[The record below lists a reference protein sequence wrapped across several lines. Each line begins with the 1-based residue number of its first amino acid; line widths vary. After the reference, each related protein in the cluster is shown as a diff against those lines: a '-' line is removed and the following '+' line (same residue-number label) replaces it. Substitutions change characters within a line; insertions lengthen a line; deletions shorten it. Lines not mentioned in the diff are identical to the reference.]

1 MASPEPER
9 PIAFYPALVS
19 LIGDHASAAVF
30 CQILYWNEGRLR
42 VVRKGQYWLA
52 KSRAEMCKETA
63 ITLDQYK
70 RIMPLLVKLD
80 LIRLERGLF
89 KNKVTPMI
97 QLTEKGRN
105 ALHRLGPLPT
115 PTLEDDPAN
124 PLTES
129 TTESTDRDRSCVP
142 FDDQDHRGATGY
154 RQGDPGE
161 EEERVQEGREVREVE
176 EVQEQSADVKHD
188 TIQIVG
194 VAVQPA
200 EPKKRIWMKAEDIL
214 KAHKGPPHGNLGAYW
229 KSQCE
234 VEYGGFQ
241 KALTGKECG
250 QLKQLH
256 KSLGEET
263 RPVISYVIS
272 HWWKFASRA
281 AASAGISSW
290 PADPHIGFLLK
301 HHAVAVNLLSLK
313 QALPPPAAEP
323 LPPPAINCSGAE
335 EQPYVPS
342 PQELTELL
350 DGLKSP

>member
-1 MASPEPER
+1 MEDKER
-9 PIAFYPALVS
+9 PIAFYPSLVAAT
-19 LIGDHASAAVF
+19 GDHASAAVL
-30 CQILYWNEGRLR
+30 CQILYWNQGRLR

-52 KSRAEMCKETA
+52 KSRAEMCKETSL
-63 ITLDQYK
+63 TLDQYK
-70 RIMPLLVKLD
+70 RIMPLLVKQGW
-80 LIRLERGLF
+80 IIMERGLF

-105 ALHRLGPLPT
+105 ALYRRGPLSST
-115 PTLEDDPAN
+115 PLEDEPAN
-124 PLTES
+124 PLTET
-129 TTESTDRDRSCVP
+129 TTESTDTDRSCAP
-142 FDDQDHRGATGY
+142 FDDQDHRVPSQY
-154 RQGDPGE
+154 PKGE
-161 EEERVQEGREVREVE
+161 HSERRREERIEVPRVKIVNT
-176 EVQEQSADVKHD
+176 VQEQAAIVNDK
-188 TIQIVG
+188 IQIVG
-194 VAVQPA
+194 VPLQAAGP
-200 EPKKRIWMKAEDIL
+200 PKRIWMKAEDIL
-214 KAHKGPPHGNLGAYW
+214 KAHKGPLHGNLGAYW

-256 KSLGEET
+256 KKLGEQT

-272 HWWKFASRA
+272 HWWKFASSA
-281 AASAGISSW
+281 AASSGITSW
-290 PADPHIGFLLK
+290 PVDPHIGYLLK
-301 HHAVAVNLLSLK
+301 HHGVAMNLLMSK

>member
-1 MASPEPER
+1 
-9 PIAFYPALVS
+9 LV
-19 LIGDHASAAVF
+19 GDHAAVVVL
-30 CQILYWNEGRLR
+30 CQIIYWHEGRLR
-42 VVRKGQYWLA
+42 VPRKGQLWLA
-52 KSRAEMCKETA
+52 KSRSEMCAETG

-70 RIMPLLVKLD
+70 RIMPMLVKQGW
-80 LIRLERGLF
+80 IRLERGLF
-89 KNKVTPMI
+89 NNKVTPMI
-97 QLTEKGRN
+97 QLTEKGRH
-105 ALHRLGPLPT
+105 AIIPEEPPT
-115 PTLEDDPAN
+115 PTTLVLPPAN

-129 TTESTDRDRSCVP
+129 TTENTDTDRSCTP
-142 FDDQDHRGATGY
+142 FDDQDHRVPSQYQTGED
-154 RQGDPGE
+154 RE
-161 EEERVQEGREVREVE
+161 RRREERVPVPREKERREVE
-176 EVQEQSADVKHD
+176 DVQEQSADVKHA

-194 VAVQPA
+194 VPVQPA
-200 EPKKRIWMKAEDIL
+200 EPKKVMWMKAEDIL
-214 KAHKGPPHGNLGAYW
+214 KAHKGPLHGNLGAYW

-234 VEYGGFQ
+234 VEFGGFQ

-256 KSLGEET
+256 KSLKEET

-281 AASAGISSW
+281 AASAGMSSW
-290 PADPHIGFLLK
+290 PVDPHIGFLLK

-323 LPPPAINCSGAE
+323 LPPPAINCSGTE

-350 DGLKSP
+350 EGLKSP